1 MLLAPNDGEVLLLN
15 IMLGKTPAPTSYYY
29 RLFKNDVTPAEGS
42 HRIDFAESSAPGY
55 AAQAINPADWT
66 VSTDANGVTT
76 ATAST
81 RTFTFTGGETVYGY
95 LVTGSDG
102 TNLFWAERFASPIT
116 IPAGGGQLD
125 LTPSLSLE

>member
-15 IMLGKTPAPTSYYY
+15 IVLGKTPAPTSYYY
-29 RLFKNDVTPAEGS
+29 RLYKNDVTPAEGS

-66 VSTDANGVTT
+66 VATDANGVTT

-81 RTFTFTGGETVYGY
+81 RTSTGGETLYGY
-95 LVTGSDG
+95 IVTSQDG
-102 TNLFWAERFASPIT
+102 TQLYWAERFTQPIVV
-116 IPAGGGQLD
+116 PAGGG
-125 LTPSLSLE
+125 

>member
-15 IMLGKTPAPTSYYY
+15 ILLGKATAPTSYYY
-29 RLFKNDVTPAEGS
+29 RLYKNDVIPAEGS

-55 AAQAINPADWT
+55 AAQSINPADWT
-66 VSTDANGVTT
+66 VATDANGATT

-81 RTFTFTGGETVYGY
+81 RTFPFTGGETLYGY
-95 LVTGSDG
+95 IVTGSDG
-102 TNLFWAERFASPIT
+102 TNLYWAERFGSPIT

-125 LTPSLSLE
+125 LNPAIS